1 MLAAT
6 HNLWQVF
13 SMFYVPCELRSCW
26 SIPQMIICVTLLLPH
41 HTGSRT
47 RSLENLSAI
56 SGGWMLLRNELI
68 VMAEDSLLCAASGS
82 LAAEDIC
89 MLVTVSSHFPPVF

>member
-1 MLAAT
+1 
-6 HNLWQVF
+6 
-13 SMFYVPCELRSCW
+13 
-26 SIPQMIICVTLLLPH
+26 
-41 HTGSRT
+41 
-47 RSLENLSAI
+47 
-56 SGGWMLLRNELI
+56 MLLRNELI